1 MSRRSREILNR
12 IICHHMVQGINKEEI
27 FKNNKYKDKYLSLLQ
42 KYYKKYKVEI
52 ISYCIMDNHTHLI
65 LYSTEI
71 QNISNFMRQINTEYA
86 IYYNKI
92 NNRIGYVF
100 RDRFK
105 SIPILSKEQLYVCIK
120 YIHMNPVKAGIVQKE
135 EDYKYSS
142 YNDFLNKSGF
152 LNQNILN
159 LLQYESNNY
168 IDKFKSIPYKD
179 IYNDKIKIEII
190 LKGFLKKENINLE
203 QIRKDK
209 KLISK
214 FLYYLISKGYNY
226 SKGELAKILYISKST
241 LYREIKKVKNTN
253 GKN

>member
-203 QIRKDK
+203 QIRMDK

-226 SKGELAKILYISKST
+226 SKEELAKILYISKST

>member
-135 EDYKYSS
+135 EEYKYSS

-159 LLQYESNNY
+159 LLQYESSNY

-190 LKGFLKKENINLE
+190 LEGFLKKENINLE
-203 QIRKDK
+203 QIRMDK

-226 SKGELAKILYISKST
+226 SKEELAKKLYISKST